1 MKKCRQFFVLF
12 FVLTVFLSFGIG
24 AWADGEYSYTVRV
37 FGGNQGSVV
46 NHATQA
52 NIPYDGSFT
61 FNIQSDVTVT
71 NSKYVV
77 RGLRESG
84 KDNSEIITPSSST
97 NEVNVRVVRDQD
109 YVVAYGIP
117 GNEVALTIRCTT
129 ADGTDLGVQEIFY
142 GEPNSTILI
151 KTPYVEGYRP
161 SANFATARLGT
172 SNRTESVVYYP
183 TTTTTTTT
191 VIQTGGAAG
200 GNANANAG
208 ANAGTGNPA
217 GNQPTAAQEFPE
229 TQEIVDLDVPLAG
242 GSGSNSANFP
252 SILGRTEKSSRLI
265 PKWRIILVVLLLF
278 CVVSVVYWYL
288 LFFRK
293 KKQRDEEY
301 ERI

>member
-142 GEPNSTILI
+142 GDG
-151 KTPYVEGYRP
+151 KTWYVEQNRIRCLLSDNHNNDNHSHTDRRRCGRKCQCKCRSKRGDRQSYRQ
-161 SANFATARLGT
+161 SAHR
-172 SNRTESVVYYP
+172 S
-183 TTTTTTTT
+183 
-191 VIQTGGAAG
+191 AG
-200 GNANANAG
+200 VP
-208 ANAGTGNPA
+208 GNP
-217 GNQPTAAQEFPE
+217 G
-229 TQEIVDLDVPLAG
+229 DR
-242 GSGSNSANFP
+242 GSGRASGRRQRQQLSQLPIHPGQNGKVLPTDSEVENHSFGAVALLCGLSGLLVSA
-252 SILGRTEKSSRLI
+252 
-265 PKWRIILVVLLLF
+265 VLPQ
-278 CVVSVVYWYL
+278 
-288 LFFRK
+288 K
-293 KKQRDEEY
+293 ETA
-301 ERI
+301 

>member
-109 YVVAYGIP
+109 YVVA
-117 GNEVALTIRCTT
+117 
-129 ADGTDLGVQEIFY
+129 
-142 GEPNSTILI
+142 
-151 KTPYVEGYRP
+151 
-161 SANFATARLGT
+161 
-172 SNRTESVVYYP
+172 
-183 TTTTTTTT
+183 
-191 VIQTGGAAG
+191 
-200 GNANANAG
+200 
-208 ANAGTGNPA
+208 
-217 GNQPTAAQEFPE
+217 
-229 TQEIVDLDVPLAG
+229 
-242 GSGSNSANFP
+242 
-252 SILGRTEKSSRLI
+252 
-265 PKWRIILVVLLLF
+265 
-278 CVVSVVYWYL
+278 
-288 LFFRK
+288 
-293 KKQRDEEY
+293 
-301 ERI
+301 